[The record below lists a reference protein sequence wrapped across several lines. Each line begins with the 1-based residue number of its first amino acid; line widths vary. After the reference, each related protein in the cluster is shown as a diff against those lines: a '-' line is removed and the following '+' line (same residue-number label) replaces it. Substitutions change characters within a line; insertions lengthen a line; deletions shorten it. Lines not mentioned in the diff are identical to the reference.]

1 MNAFLIDL
9 WNDLR
14 EKRLWPVA
22 ALLLLGLIAVP
33 IVLSE
38 PSKEP
43 VSTVVAVSPPSES
56 GATKGL
62 AALTVAKDDTGDG
75 SSLDV
80 FDSSNPF
87 KPPQDIIANSDDTTA
102 GPTIGTTGDT
112 GSTGAVSAATA
123 PTRNERHAAPDPRGG
138 TAIVKKTTTE
148 YRYVIDATFITNG
161 EKRKIDGMDALSVL
175 PSHSNALLVFLGVRS
190 KGGNA
195 VFIVDSTLYGLRHR
209 RRQVQAEARTN
220 AASCTWSRAR
230 RRPSRPRRATP
241 TPSGFAPS
249 ARSRSATSR
258 PPPRRRRLRAAT
270 TPRARRQSR
279 AATPSTRFVP
289 QFLSDLV
296 SVSGGSD
303 ASDQTGPIVPPPR
316 QAPAPRVSRVWAPC
330 LCASQRPASRTVQAS
345 SRSSKGFPP
354 ASS

>member
-62 AALTVAKDDTGDG
+62 AALTVAKDDPGDG

-87 KPPQDIIANSDDTTA
+87 KPPQDIIANSDDTTT
-102 GPTIGTTGDT
+102 GPTT
-112 GSTGAVSAATA
+112 GSTGDTS
-123 PTRNERHAAPDPRGG
+123 G
-138 TAIVKKTTTE
+138 TASTGAASTPTGTSDSGTGSTSGTAVVKKTTTA
-148 YRYVIDATFITNG
+148 YRYVIDATFIANG
-161 EKRKIDGMDALSVL
+161 EKRKIDGMDPLDVL
-175 PSHSNALLVFLGVRS
+175 PSHSNALIVFLGVRS
-190 KGGNA
+190 EGGNA
-195 VFIVDSTLYGLRHR
+195 VFILDRTLY
-209 RRQVQAEARTN
+209 A
-220 AASCTWSRAR
+220 
-230 RRPSRPRRATP
+230 
-241 TPSGFAPS
+241 
-249 ARSRSATSR
+249 SATGDGKCK
-258 PPPRRRRLRAAT
+258 PKQDQCGFLFLQPGAKETFTTEAGDTYVLKVRAIRKVKLGSKSLTAKKKASADGDDAT
-270 TPRARRQSR
+270 G
-279 AATPSTRFVP
+279 ATAESDSAPEHAFVP

-303 ASDQTGPIVPPPR
+303 ASDQT
-316 QAPAPRVSRVWAPC
+316 AP
-330 LCASQRPASRTVQAS
+330 
-345 SRSSKGFPP
+345 
-354 ASS
+354 

>member
-9 WNDLR
+9 WHDLR

-62 AALTVAKDDTGDG
+62 AALTVAKDDPGDG

-87 KPPQDIIANSDDTTA
+87 KPPQDIIANSDDTTT
-102 GPTIGTTGDT
+102 GPTT
-112 GSTGAVSAATA
+112 GSTGDTS
-123 PTRNERHAAPDPRGG
+123 G
-138 TAIVKKTTTE
+138 TAVVKKTTTA
-148 YRYVIDATFITNG
+148 YRYVIDATFIANG
-161 EKRKIDGMDALSVL
+161 EKRKIDGMDPLDVL
-175 PSHSNALLVFLGVRS
+175 PSHSNALIVFLGVRS
-190 KGGNA
+190 EGGNA
-195 VFIVDSTLYGLRHR
+195 VFILDKTLY
-209 RRQVQAEARTN
+209 A
-220 AASCTWSRAR
+220 
-230 RRPSRPRRATP
+230 
-241 TPSGFAPS
+241 
-249 ARSRSATSR
+249 SATGDGKCK
-258 PPPRRRRLRAAT
+258 PKQDQCGFLFLQPGAKETFTTETGDTYVLKVRAIRKVKLGSKSLTAKKKASADGDDAT
-270 TPRARRQSR
+270 G
-279 AATPSTRFVP
+279 ATAESDSAPEHAFVP

-303 ASDQTGPIVPPPR
+303 ASDQT
-316 QAPAPRVSRVWAPC
+316 AP
-330 LCASQRPASRTVQAS
+330 
-345 SRSSKGFPP
+345 
-354 ASS
+354 

>member
-43 VSTVVAVSPPSES
+43 VSATVVAVSPPSES
-56 GATKGL
+56 GAAKGL
-62 AALTVAKDDTGDG
+62 AALTVAKDDPGDG

-102 GPTIGTTGDT
+102 GPDLGHDGRHRQHRRRR
-112 GSTGAVSAATA
+112 AP
-123 PTRNERHAAPDPRGG
+123 PTRPDAERAAPAPDPR
-138 TAIVKKTTTE
+138 AAPPSSRRRRPQ

-195 VFIVDSTLYGLRHR
+195 VFIVDSTLSASATGDGKCKPKQGRMRLPVPEAGREGDLHDRGGRHLRPQGSRHPQGQD
-209 RRQVQAEARTN
+209 RRQVDHSQEE
-220 AASCTWSRAR
+220 
-230 RRPSRPRRATP
+230 
-241 TPSGFAPS
+241 GVYG
-249 ARSRSATSR
+249 
-258 PPPRRRRLRAAT
+258 RRRRHGRDA
-270 TPRARRQSR
+270 QSR
-279 AATPSTRFVP
+279 AATLSTR
-289 QFLSDLV
+289 L
-296 SVSGGSD
+296 
-303 ASDQTGPIVPPPR
+303 
-316 QAPAPRVSRVWAPC
+316 
-330 LCASQRPASRTVQAS
+330 
-345 SRSSKGFPP
+345 SRSS
-354 ASS
+354 SRTS